1 MKFRADFITNSSS
14 SSFIVAARSMKDL
27 ENATLIIK
35 INLKDCIEN
44 DYDTKR
50 PLIFKSAK
58 DIKDF
63 NADDDWKEKVLAE
76 VAKGNIVASIVV
88 SSDDDNPIL
97 QFLYNVDDE
106 DKNFGDNVKVI
117 A

>member
-1 MKFRADFITNSSS
+1 
-14 SSFIVAARSMKDL
+14 MKDL

-44 DYDTKR
+44 DYDTKK
-50 PLIFKSAK
+50 PLVFKWAK
-58 DIKDF
+58 DVLSS
-63 NADDDWKEKVLAE
+63 ATSADWKQKVLAE
-76 VAKGNIVASIVV
+76 LAKGNLVASIEV

-117 A
+117 V

>member
-1 MKFRADFITNSSS
+1 MKIRTDFVTNSSS
-14 SSFIVAARSMKDL
+14 SSFLVSAKSMKDL

-35 INLKDCIEN
+35 INLKDHIES

-50 PLIFKSAK
+50 PAIFKSAK
-58 DIKDF
+58 DIRDF
-63 NADDDWKEKVLAE
+63 EATEDWKEKVLAE
-76 VAKGNIVASIVV
+76 VTKGNIVASISV

-97 QFLYNVDDE
+97 QFLYNVEDE

-117 A
+117 V